1 MKKQLLVV
9 EDDTL
14 MAEAVADYFTGK
26 GWEVQAA
33 GNGADALEIFGQE
46 QFHLVLLDVMMP
58 GMNGFTVCREIRRE
72 SDVPVIFLTARV
84 LEEDRLNGY
93 SMGADDYV
101 VKPFSLPVLYA
112 RAEALVGRVWK
123 SGFGRIRAG
132 ELSVDVRS
140 HEVWKRGKPLRLPP
154 KEYEILLFFL
164 ENPGRVYSRD
174 QLLIRFWGY
183 DFDGSERVVDSHIK
197 KLRKALGDCG
207 CVIRTVH
214 KMGYRMEVRNED
226 E

>member
-14 MAEAVADYFTGK
+14 MAEAVVDYFTGK

-183 DFDGSERVVDSHIK
+183 DFEGSERVVDSHIR
-197 KLRKALGDCG
+197 KLRRALGDCG
-207 CVIRTVH
+207 CVIQTVR
-214 KMGYRMEVRNED
+214 KTGYRMEVRE
-226 E
+226 

>member
-9 EDDTL
+9 ENDTL

-154 KEYEILLFFL
+154 KEYEILLFFP

-183 DFDGSERVVDSHIK
+183 DFEGSERVVDSHIR
-197 KLRKALGDCG
+197 KLRRALGDCG
-207 CVIRTVH
+207 CVIQTVR
-214 KMGYRMEVRNED
+214 KTGYRMEVRE
-226 E
+226 

>member
-1 MKKQLLVV
+1 
-9 EDDTL
+9 
-14 MAEAVADYFTGK
+14 
-26 GWEVQAA
+26 
-33 GNGADALEIFGQE
+33 
-46 QFHLVLLDVMMP
+46 MMP

-183 DFDGSERVVDSHIK
+183 DFEGSERVVDSHIR
-197 KLRKALGDCG
+197 KLRRALGDCG
-207 CVIRTVH
+207 CVIQTVR
-214 KMGYRMEVRNED
+214 KTGYRMEVRE
-226 E
+226 

>member
-9 EDDTL
+9 ENDTL

-183 DFDGSERVVDSHIK
+183 DFEGSERVVDSHIR
-197 KLRKALGDCG
+197 KLRRALGDCG
-207 CVIRTVH
+207 CVIQTVL
-214 KMGYRMEVRNED
+214 KTGYRMEVRE
-226 E
+226 

>member
-9 EDDTL
+9 ENDTL

-183 DFDGSERVVDSHIK
+183 DFEGSERVVDSHIR
-197 KLRKALGDCG
+197 KLRRALGDCG
-207 CVIRTVH
+207 CVIQTVR
-214 KMGYRMEVRNED
+214 KTGYRMEVRE
-226 E
+226 

>member
-9 EDDTL
+9 ENDTL

-72 SDVPVIFLTARV
+72 SDVPVIFLTARG

-183 DFDGSERVVDSHIK
+183 DFEGSERVVDSHIR
-197 KLRKALGDCG
+197 KLRRALGDCG
-207 CVIRTVH
+207 CVIQTVR
-214 KMGYRMEVRNED
+214 KTGYRMEVRE
-226 E
+226 

>member
-9 EDDTL
+9 ENDTL

-154 KEYEILLFFL
+154 KEYENLLFFL

-183 DFDGSERVVDSHIK
+183 DFEGSERVVDSHIR
-197 KLRKALGDCG
+197 KLRRALGDCG
-207 CVIRTVH
+207 CVIQTVR
-214 KMGYRMEVRNED
+214 KTGYRMEVRE
-226 E
+226 

>member
-9 EDDTL
+9 ENDTL

-154 KEYEILLFFL
+154 KEYEIRLFFL

-183 DFDGSERVVDSHIK
+183 DFEGSERVVDSHIR
-197 KLRKALGDCG
+197 KLRRALGDCG
-207 CVIRTVH
+207 CVIQTVR
-214 KMGYRMEVRNED
+214 KTGYRMEVRE
-226 E
+226 

>member
-9 EDDTL
+9 ENDTP

-183 DFDGSERVVDSHIK
+183 DFEGSERVVDSHIR
-197 KLRKALGDCG
+197 KLRRALGDCG
-207 CVIRTVH
+207 CVIQTVR
-214 KMGYRMEVRNED
+214 KTGYRMEVRE
-226 E
+226 

>member
-9 EDDTL
+9 ENDTL

-84 LEEDRLNGY
+84 LEEDRLN
-93 SMGADDYV
+93 
-101 VKPFSLPVLYA
+101 
-112 RAEALVGRVWK
+112 
-123 SGFGRIRAG
+123 
-132 ELSVDVRS
+132 
-140 HEVWKRGKPLRLPP
+140 
-154 KEYEILLFFL
+154 
-164 ENPGRVYSRD
+164 
-174 QLLIRFWGY
+174 
-183 DFDGSERVVDSHIK
+183 
-197 KLRKALGDCG
+197 
-207 CVIRTVH
+207 
-214 KMGYRMEVRNED
+214 
-226 E
+226 

>member
-9 EDDTL
+9 ENDTL

-140 HEVWKRGKPLRLPP
+140 HEVWKRGKPLRLPQ

-183 DFDGSERVVDSHIK
+183 DFEGSERVVDSHIR
-197 KLRKALGDCG
+197 KLRRALGDCG
-207 CVIRTVH
+207 CVIQTVR
-214 KMGYRMEVRNED
+214 KTGYRMEVRE
-226 E
+226 

>member
-9 EDDTL
+9 ENDTL

-183 DFDGSERVVDSHIK
+183 DFEGNERVVDNHIK
-197 KLRKALGDCG
+197 MLRKAMERSKCS
-207 CVIRTVH
+207 IRTFR
-214 KMGYRMEVRNED
+214 KSGYCLEVTE
-226 E
+226 

>member
-9 EDDTL
+9 ENDTL

-183 DFDGSERVVDSHIK
+183 DFEGSERVVDSHIR
-197 KLRKALGDCG
+197 KLRRALGDGG
-207 CVIRTVH
+207 CVIQTVR
-214 KMGYRMEVRNED
+214 KTGYRMEVRE
-226 E
+226 

>member
-1 MKKQLLVV
+1 MEKERQVILVV
-9 EDDTL
+9 DDDREIVKVL
-14 MAEAVADYFTGK
+14 GK
-26 GWEVQAA
+26 LLELEGYEVHAA
-33 GNGADALEIFGQE
+33 CNGMDALEILTGE
-46 QFHLVLLDVMMP
+46 KIHLIILDVMMP
-58 GMNGFTVCREIRRE
+58 KLDGLSTLMEIRRRRNIPVIMLSAKTEE
-72 SDVPVIFLTARV
+72 SDKV
-84 LEEDRLNGY
+84 LGL

-174 QLLIRFWGY
+174 QRLIRFWGY
-183 DFDGSERVVDSHIK
+183 DFEGSERVVDSHIR
-197 KLRKALGDCG
+197 KLRRALGDCG
-207 CVIRTVH
+207 CVIQTVR
-214 KMGYRMEVRNED
+214 KTGYRMEVRE
-226 E
+226 

>member
-1 MKKQLLVV
+1 
-9 EDDTL
+9 

-164 ENPGRVYSRD
+164 DNPGRVYSRD

-183 DFDGSERVVDSHIK
+183 DFEGSERVVDSHIR
-197 KLRKALGDCG
+197 KLRRALGDCG
-207 CVIRTVH
+207 CVIQTVR
-214 KMGYRMEVRNED
+214 KTGYRMEVRE
-226 E
+226 

>member
-183 DFDGSERVVDSHIK
+183 DFEGSERVVDSHIR
-197 KLRKALGDCG
+197 KLRRALGDCG
-207 CVIRTVH
+207 CVIQTVR
-214 KMGYRMEVRNED
+214 KTGYRMEVRE
-226 E
+226 